1 MDLAFNFV
9 ETGFKKSPFV
19 TFGLRPNATANV
31 ANSLFSL
38 FFLADFS
45 DFQKMLRNS
54 IFLGITFLEWLN
66 FTFLG
71 VIYVIENVRK
81 RGSARKI

>member
-1 MDLAFNFV
+1 MCAMDSAFNFD
-9 ETGFKKSPFV
+9 ETGLKKSPFV

-45 DFQKMLRNS
+45 DFQKMIRNS
-54 IFLGITFLEWLN
+54 IILGITFEEWIN

-71 VIYVIENVRK
+71 VICFRK
-81 RGSARKI
+81 C